1 MKIHE
6 YQARQI
12 LAERGIP
19 VPEGDVAATPDDAE
33 RIARRI
39 GRPVM
44 VKAQVH
50 AGGRGKAGGVKY
62 AGTPGDAKACAQ
74 RILGMRIKGLDVG
87 KVLVT
92 AAEEIVSESYVGI
105 VLDRSTKRPVVMVSP
120 AGGVEIEETAR
131 ANPEKVYRLPVDP
144 VTGLR
149 AYQARSL
156 AAKLFQEPA
165 QARQAAHIIAELHK
179 LFWDIDASL
188 VEVNPL
194 ILNPRGEVIALDAK
208 INVDENGLHRQPH
221 IAAMRDL
228 SAEAPGE
235 AEARDADLSFVKL
248 DGTIGCIV
256 NGAGL
261 AMATMD
267 LVKRYGA
274 EPANFL
280 DIGGSSN
287 PEKVVAAMKIILSD
301 LNVQAILI
309 NIFGGI
315 TRCDDVARGI
325 VTAFEALR
333 PNVPVVVRLTG
344 TNEREAG
351 AILREMN
358 LPCADSLDAVVQK
371 AIALAQAPAAV

>member
-120 AGGVEIEETAR
+120 
-131 ANPEKVYRLPVDP
+131 
-144 VTGLR
+144 
-149 AYQARSL
+149 S
-156 AAKLFQEPA
+156 
-165 QARQAAHIIAELHK
+165 
-179 LFWDIDASL
+179 
-188 VEVNPL
+188 
-194 ILNPRGEVIALDAK
+194 
-208 INVDENGLHRQPH
+208 
-221 IAAMRDL
+221 
-228 SAEAPGE
+228 
-235 AEARDADLSFVKL
+235 
-248 DGTIGCIV
+248 
-256 NGAGL
+256 
-261 AMATMD
+261 
-267 LVKRYGA
+267 
-274 EPANFL
+274 
-280 DIGGSSN
+280 
-287 PEKVVAAMKIILSD
+287 
-301 LNVQAILI
+301 
-309 NIFGGI
+309 
-315 TRCDDVARGI
+315 
-325 VTAFEALR
+325 
-333 PNVPVVVRLTG
+333 
-344 TNEREAG
+344 
-351 AILREMN
+351 
-358 LPCADSLDAVVQK
+358 
-371 AIALAQAPAAV
+371 